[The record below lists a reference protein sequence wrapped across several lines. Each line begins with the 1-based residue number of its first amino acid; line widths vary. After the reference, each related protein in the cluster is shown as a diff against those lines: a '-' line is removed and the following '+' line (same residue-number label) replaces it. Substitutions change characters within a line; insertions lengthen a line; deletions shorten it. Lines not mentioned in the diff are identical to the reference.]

1 MFCLFIDLLNN
12 VGLTPLN
19 RLACSAFQA
28 VFQRRQTRFAGLLA
42 WLAEQKRA
50 PALRAQAASL
60 GGVVQRVSELI

>member
-1 MFCLFIDLLNN
+1 MLL
-12 VGLTPLN
+12 LTPYSGFD

-42 WLAEQKRA
+42 CLAEQKRA

-60 GGVVQRVSELI
+60 DGVVQRFEELI

>member
-1 MFCLFIDLLNN
+1 MFFLLML
-12 VGLTPLN
+12 LTDSLN

-28 VFQRRQTRFAGLLA
+28 VFQRRQTRFAGLLT